1 MKSHS
6 GLWKLRASWGRDTGY
21 LLTMLVP
28 TCPSEAWFQKRHALL
43 ERTGTMLMSTG
54 FLNLFIQDREK
65 RDLNTVTSDPQQRG
79 CRWHALS
86 MDMPDIQQLICLI
99 LANVIPRRE
108 LFVLKRK
115 PAMQCCACLVSAQ
128 NTHKSLNRM
137 RRGLIAAIQHIEIP
151 CEMQCVPLK
160 VLLIAPKCLPQFS
173 DFEWKIMQLWRQ

>member
-6 GLWKLRASWGRDTGY
+6 GLWKLRVSWGRDTGY

-28 TCPSEAWFQKRHALL
+28 TRPSEAWFQKRHALL

-54 FLNLFIQDREK
+54 FLIYLFRTGRKKTWTLSLQILSRE
-65 RDLNTVTSDPQQRG
+65 DVG
-79 CRWHALS
+79 
-86 MDMPDIQQLICLI
+86 DMLWAWTCLIQQLICLI

-160 VLLIAPKCLPQFS
+160 VLLIAPKYLPQFA
-173 DFEWKIMQLWRQ
+173 DFKWKIMQLWRQ